1 MIAKDG
7 DLPCRQEAK
16 LVGDWAYQVLA
27 MAFADARSLRRLPRF
42 WLLASFVVSAGLGIH
57 YALAQIHATFS
68 WSSATIGFTNPRFLV
83 HVFGIAPLGVLLSG
97 VVFLAFDRRQEVRC
111 RIAEVIDSR
120 PIPNLAFISG
130 RYLALLAAASFVL
143 LLTVVT
149 IQAFG
154 SAAVAFDWRIGETIE
169 PVSLFAFVFV
179 DALPALAVW
188 CALTVLLTIALPNRV
203 LVLLIATGLLVGQYW
218 LLHNL
223 PMQFLP
229 AVSLLPSFGTLA
241 SDIVPE
247 LPDAAVFWQR
257 FCLVPLIGALLIG
270 ASTVVRR
277 MDGHPSRLAGSMA
290 AVFLAVV
297 GVLGLVVLLVR
308 STDGA
313 TLRANWRAAH
323 QIVDSIPRADIDHI
337 KGWVRIDPGDSLSLD
352 IDMSL
357 SMPSTDPLLEEI
369 VLSLNPGLQL
379 HQVLID
385 GESAEYRHES
395 GLLVVEPCRPLH
407 PAREFVLSVVAE
419 GTPDP
424 RFAYLDSSVDPSAK
438 SWSESR
444 LPFLG
449 TRASVFDDAFV
460 ALMPGTRWLPT
471 PGPNL
476 ARSTVGPR
484 DFYTID
490 LELEVPPGW
499 RIAAPGVGQPTN
511 FPSRV
516 RFAPREALSE
526 VTVVTAPFER
536 FAVQV
541 GNAEFELLLH
551 SDHLGNV
558 EWPDD
563 MEQAMVQLLAEFVE
577 DAEGFGIP
585 FPYGGLSVV
594 EVPAQLRVYGGGH
607 RMHSVQNNAGI
618 LLMREHGFPT
628 ARLDRVLSWDAPAVS
643 PIYQLWG
650 YFARDRTGG
659 NLLAGAT
666 DNLVRFVTAQGGDD
680 ADAVESLVALLTS
693 RLFTIRRSSFSAH
706 AFVDSELSGTGPS
719 APGTPATRL
728 AAIATGIVSRVV
740 EEAGWDVGHP
750 SLWSRAAN
758 STWSELSLEDN
769 RHHALATMSLK
780 ANALGVALVD
790 LHGRPAI
797 GDILAAIRSRY
808 EGRSFTME
816 DIRSIAAEVGT
827 PLDPIIDDWLGAD
840 SAPGFVSSVPE
851 IRVVPADESG
861 RVHLTTVHVRNEKA
875 ARGMVRLEIGTDRGD
890 GAAALNHQRSEPVP
904 VPGNS
909 SVEIGMLS
917 AAPPVEAWLLTYLSL
932 NGSGMR
938 LRMAESRNGQPGSGD
953 TPFVGVR
960 ASSWHP
966 PDETGI
972 TVDDLDPG
980 FSVESSRPQGL
991 LQRLPGYVAQ
1001 GGRDIHLDQ
1010 GIPVFYELPG
1020 LTSGANV
1027 RASWSRQGFASAWG
1041 RYRQTLARTPSGD
1054 GTESAVFAA
1063 RLPTTGRWTLEYHLP
1078 DLSGRSTRIS
1088 GVWSGGSLG
1097 IFDFI
1102 LAAHGESTAL
1112 EFDAGRAEAGW
1123 NPVGMF
1129 TLESGRV
1136 RLIVSGRSSGETV
1149 IADAIRWR
1157 RLET

>member
-1 MIAKDG
+1 M
-7 DLPCRQEAK
+7 
-16 LVGDWAYQVLA
+16 
-27 MAFADARSLRRLPRF
+27 
-42 WLLASFVVSAGLGIH
+42 
-57 YALAQIHATFS
+57 
-68 WSSATIGFTNPRFLV
+68 
-83 HVFGIAPLGVLLSG
+83 APLGVLLSG
-97 VVFLAFDRRQEVRC
+97 VVFLAFDRRREVRC

-120 PIPNLAFISG
+120 PIPNLALISG

-143 LLTVVT
+143 LLTAVT

-154 SAAVAFDWRIGETIE
+154 SAAVAFDWRIGEMIE

-188 CALTVLLTIALPNRV
+188 CALTVLLTVALPNRV

-218 LLHNL
+218 LLHNV
-223 PMQFLP
+223 PIQFLP

-241 SDIVPE
+241 SDILPE

-270 ASTVVRR
+270 ASTVVQR
-277 MDGHPSRLAGSMA
+277 MDGHPSRLPGSMA
-290 AVFLAVV
+290 AILAVV
-297 GVLGLVVLLVR
+297 GVLGLVALLVR

-313 TLRANWRAAH
+313 TLRADWRAAH
-323 QIVDSIPRADIDHI
+323 QIVDSMPRADIDHI
-337 KGWVRIDPGDSLSLD
+337 KGRVRIDPGDGLSLD
-352 IDMSL
+352 IDML
-357 SMPSTDPLLEEI
+357 STPLTDPPPEEL
-369 VLSLNPGLQL
+369 VFSLNPGLQL
-379 HQVLID
+379 HHVLID

-395 GLLVVEPCRPLH
+395 GLLVVEPRRRLH

-419 GTPDP
+419 GIPDP
-424 RFAYLDSSVDPSAK
+424 GFAYLDSSVEPLAK

-444 LPFLG
+444 LAFLG
-449 TRASVFDDAFV
+449 TRASVFDNAFV

-476 ARSTVGPR
+476 ARSTGGPL
-484 DFYTID
+484 DFFTVD
-490 LELEVPPGW
+490 LEIEVPAGW
-499 RIAAPGVGQPTN
+499 RIAAPGVGQPTDC
-511 FPSRV
+511 PSRV
-516 RFAPREALSE
+516 RFAPREALRE
-526 VTVVTAPFER
+526 VTAVTAPFER

-551 SDHLGNV
+551 SDHLRNV

-577 DAEGFGIP
+577 DAEDFGIP

-594 EVPAQLRVYGGGH
+594 EVPAQLRIYGGGH
-607 RMHSVQNNAGI
+607 RMHSVQNNAGV

-628 ARLDRVLSWDAPAVS
+628 ARFDRVLSWDAPAVS
-643 PIYQLWG
+643 PIYQFWG
-650 YFARDRTGG
+650 YFDRDRTGG

-666 DNLVRFVTAQGGDD
+666 DNLVRFVTAQGGDN
-680 ADAVESLVALLTS
+680 ADAAESLVAHLTS
-693 RLFTIRRSSFSAH
+693 RLFRIRRSSFSAH

-719 APGTPATRL
+719 APRTPATRL
-728 AAIATGIVSRVV
+728 AAIATGVVSRIV
-740 EEAGWDVGHP
+740 EEAGWDALHP
-750 SLWSRAAN
+750 SLWFRATN
-758 STWSELSLEDN
+758 STWSELSVEDD

-780 ANALGVALVD
+780 TNALGVALVD
-790 LHGRPAI
+790 LHGPRAI
-797 GDILAAIRSRY
+797 GDILAAVRSRY

-816 DIRSIAAEVGT
+816 DIRSVAAEVGT
-827 PLDPIIDDWLGAD
+827 PLDPIIDDWLSAD

-851 IRVVPADESG
+851 IRVVPDDGSG
-861 RVHLTTVHVRNEKA
+861 RVHLTTVHVRNERA

-890 GAAALNHQRSEPVP
+890 GAAALNHQRSAPVP

-917 AAPPVEAWLLTYLSL
+917 AAPPLEAWLLTYLSL
-932 NGSGMR
+932 NGSEMR
-938 LRMAESRNGQPGSGD
+938 PQMAESRNGHPWSGD

-960 ASSWHP
+960 PSFWHP
-966 PDETGI
+966 PDETAI

-991 LQRLPGYVAQ
+991 LRRLPGFAQ
-1001 GGRDIHLDQ
+1001 GDRDIHLDH

-1020 LTSGANV
+1020 LTSGASV
-1027 RASWSRQGFASAWG
+1027 QSSWSRQGFTSAWG
-1041 RYRQTLARTPSGD
+1041 RYRQTLARAPSGD
-1054 GTESAVFAA
+1054 GIESAVFAA

-1078 DLSGRSTRIS
+1078 DLSPRSTRIY

-1097 IFDFI
+1097 TFDLT
-1102 LAAHGESTAL
+1102 LAAHGESTGL
-1112 EFDAGRAEAGW
+1112 EFDAGRAVAGW
-1123 NPVGMF
+1123 NPVGTFM
-1129 TLESGRV
+1129 LKSGRV
-1136 RLIVSGRSSGETV
+1136 RLIVSGRSTGETV

-1157 RLET
+1157 RQET

>member
-1 MIAKDG
+1 
-7 DLPCRQEAK
+7 
-16 LVGDWAYQVLA
+16 

-42 WLLASFVVSAGLGIH
+42 WLLSSLVVSAGLGI
-57 YALAQIHATFS
+57 YFALAQIHADFS
-68 WSSATIGFTNPRFLV
+68 WSSATTGFTNPRFLV

-97 VVFLAFDRRQEVRC
+97 VVLLAFDRRQEVRC

-130 RYLALLAAASFVL
+130 RYLALLWAASFVL

-154 SAAVAFDWRIGETIE
+154 SAAVTFDWRIGEMIE

-188 CALTVLLTIALPNRV
+188 CALTVLLTVALPNRV
-203 LVLLIATGLLVGQYW
+203 LVLLIATGLLAGQYW

-223 PMQFLP
+223 PIQFLP
-229 AVSLLPSFGTLA
+229 TVSLLPSFGTLA
-241 SDIVPE
+241 SDVLPE

-257 FCLVPLIGALLIG
+257 FCLAPLTGALLIG
-270 ASTVVRR
+270 ASTVLRR
-277 MDGHPSRLAGSMA
+277 TDGHHTSRLAGSMA
-290 AVFLAVV
+290 AVVLAVV

-313 TLRANWRAAH
+313 TLRADWRAAH
-323 QIVDSIPRADIDHI
+323 QIVDSMPRADIDHI
-337 KGWVRIDPGDSLSLD
+337 KGRVRIDPGDSLSLD

-357 SMPSTDPLLEEI
+357 SMPSTDPPLEEL
-369 VLSLNPGLQL
+369 VFSLNPGLQL

-395 GLLVVEPCRPLH
+395 GLVVVEPRRPLH
-407 PAREFVLSVVAE
+407 AACEFVLSFVAE
-419 GTPDP
+419 GIPDP
-424 RFAYLDSSVDPSAK
+424 RFAYLDSSVEPLAK

-460 ALMPGTRWLPT
+460 ALMPGTRWLPV

-476 ARSTVGPR
+476 ARSTIGSW
-484 DFYTID
+484 DFFTVD
-490 LELEVPPGW
+490 LEIEVPPGW
-499 RIAAPGVGQPTN
+499 RIAAPGVGQPTD

-516 RFAPREALSE
+516 RFAPRKALRE
-526 VTVVTAPFER
+526 VAAVTAPFER
-536 FAVQV
+536 FAVEV
-541 GNAEFELLLH
+541 GNVEFELLLH
-551 SDHLGNV
+551 SAHLGNV

-563 MEQAMVQLLAEFVE
+563 MEQAMVQRLTEFVE
-577 DAEGFGIP
+577 DAEDFGIR

-594 EVPAQLRVYGGGH
+594 EVPAQLRIYGGGH
-607 RMHSVQNNAGI
+607 RLHSVQNNAGV
-618 LLMREHGFPT
+618 LLVRELGFPT
-628 ARLDRVLSWDAPAVS
+628 ARLDRWLASDFPAV
-643 PIYQLWG
+643 PRLYQFWG
-650 YFARDRTGG
+650 YFDRDRTGG

-666 DNLVRFVTAQGGDD
+666 DNLVRLVTAPGGDD
-680 ADAVESLVALLTS
+680 ADAAESLLGHLTS
-693 RLFTIRRSSFSAH
+693 ELFAIRRSSFSAH
-706 AFVDSELSGTGPS
+706 AFVDSDLSGTGPA
-719 APGTPATRL
+719 APRTPATRL
-728 AAIATGIVSRVV
+728 VAIATGIVARIV
-740 EEAGWDVGHP
+740 EEAGWDAGHP

-758 STWSELSLEDN
+758 STWSELSLEDD
-769 RHHALATMSLK
+769 RHHALAAMSLK

-790 LHGRPAI
+790 LHGPRAI
-797 GDILAAIRSRY
+797 GDILAAVRTRY

-816 DIRSIAAEVGT
+816 DIRSVAAEVGT
-827 PLDPIIDDWLGAD
+827 PLDPIIDDWLSAD

-851 IRVVPADESG
+851 IRVFPDDESG
-861 RVHLTTVHVRNEKA
+861 RHYLTTVHVRNEKA

-890 GAAALNHQRSEPVP
+890 GAAALNPQRSDPVP

-917 AAPPVEAWLLTYLSL
+917 TALPLEAWLLTYLSL
-932 NGSGMR
+932 NGPEMR
-938 LRMAESRNGQPGSGD
+938 LRLAESRNGHPGSGD

-960 ASSWHP
+960 PSLWRP
-966 PDETGI
+966 PDETAI
-972 TVDDLDPG
+972 TVDDLDAG
-980 FSVESSRPQGL
+980 FSVESSRPRGL
-991 LQRLPGYVAQ
+991 LQRLPGYFVP
-1001 GGRDIHLDQ
+1001 GDRDLHLDH

-1020 LTSGANV
+1020 LKSGANV
-1027 RASWSRQGFASAWG
+1027 RPSWSRQGFASAWG
-1041 RYRQTLARTPSGD
+1041 RYRRTLARAPSGA
-1054 GTESAVFAA
+1054 GIERAVFAA

-1078 DLSGRSTRIS
+1078 DLSRRSTRIS

-1097 IFDFI
+1097 TFD
-1102 LAAHGESTAL
+1102 LTLTAHGESTTL
-1112 EFDAGRAEAGW
+1112 EFDAGRAVAGW
-1123 NPVGMF
+1123 NPLGTFM
-1129 TLESGRV
+1129 LESGRV

>member
-7 DLPCRQEAK
+7 DPPAVRRRNSR
-16 LVGDWAYQVLA
+16 GDWAYQILA
-27 MAFADARSLRRLPRF
+27 MTFADARSLWRLPRL
-42 WLLASFVVSAGLGIH
+42 WLLSSLVVSAGLGIY
-57 YALAQIHATFS
+57 YALAQIHADFS
-68 WSSATIGFTNPRFLV
+68 WSSATTGFTNPRFLV

-97 VVFLAFDRRQEVRC
+97 VVFLAFDRRQEERC

-149 IQAFG
+149 IQAFA
-154 SAAVAFDWRIGETIE
+154 SAAVAFDWRIGEMIE

-188 CALTVLLTIALPNRV
+188 CALTVLLTVALPNRV
-203 LVLLIATGLLVGQYW
+203 LVLLIATGLLLGQYW
-218 LLHNL
+218 LLHNI
-223 PMQFLP
+223 PIQFLP

-241 SDIVPE
+241 SDILPE

-270 ASTVVRR
+270 ASTVLRR
-277 MDGHPSRLAGSMA
+277 MDGLRSRLAGSMA

-297 GVLGLVVLLVR
+297 GVLGLVTLLVR

-323 QIVDSIPRADIDHI
+323 QIVNSMPRADIDHI
-337 KGWVRIDPGDSLSLD
+337 KGRVRIDPGDSLSLD
-352 IDMSL
+352 IDISL
-357 SMPSTDPLLEEI
+357 SMPSTDPPVAEL
-369 VLSLNPGLQL
+369 VFSLNPGLQL

-395 GLLVVEPCRPLH
+395 GLLVVEPRRPLR

-419 GTPDP
+419 GIPDP
-424 RFAYLDSSVDPSAK
+424 RFAYLDSSVEPLAK

-444 LPFLG
+444 LSFLG

-471 PGPNL
+471 PGSNL
-476 ARSTVGPR
+476 ARSTVGPWGL
-484 DFYTID
+484 FTID
-490 LELEVPPGW
+490 LEIEVPPGW
-499 RIAAPGVGQPTN
+499 RIAAPGVGQPTD

-516 RFAPREALSE
+516 RFAPRDALRE

-541 GNAEFELLLH
+541 GNAEFDLLLH
-551 SDHLGNV
+551 PAHLRNV

-563 MEQAMVQLLAEFVE
+563 MEQALVQLLAEFVE
-577 DAEGFGIP
+577 DAEDFGIGV
-585 FPYGGLSVV
+585 PYGGLSVV
-594 EVPAQLRVYGGGH
+594 EVPAQLRIYGGGH
-607 RMHSVQNNAGI
+607 RMHSVQNNAGV

-628 ARLDRVLSWDAPAVS
+628 ARLDGVLSWAPAPV
-643 PIYQLWG
+643 YQFRG
-650 YFARDRTGG
+650 YFSRDRTGG

-666 DNLVRFVTAQGGDD
+666 DNLVRFVTAPGGDD
-680 ADAVESLVALLTS
+680 ADAAESLVAHLAS

-706 AFVDSELSGTGPS
+706 AFVDSELSGTGPP
-719 APGTPATRL
+719 APRTPAIRL
-728 AAIATGIVSRVV
+728 AAIATGIVSSIV
-740 EEAGWDVGHP
+740 EEAGWDEGHP

-758 STWSELSLEDN
+758 STWSELSLEDD
-769 RHHALATMSLK
+769 RHHALAAMSLK
-780 ANALGVALVD
+780 ANALGIALVD
-790 LHGRPAI
+790 LHGPRAI

-827 PLDPIIDDWLGAD
+827 PLDPIVDDWLSAD

-851 IRVVPADESG
+851 IRVVPDDESG
-861 RVHLTTVHVRNEKA
+861 RVHLTTVHVRNDRA

-890 GAAALNHQRSEPVP
+890 GAAALSPQRSEPVP

-909 SVEIGMLS
+909 AVEIGMLS
-917 AAPPVEAWLLTYLSL
+917 AAPPLEAWLQTYLSL
-932 NGSGMR
+932 NGSEMR
-938 LRMAESRNGQPGSGD
+938 LGMAESRDGQPGSGD
-953 TPFVGVR
+953 SPFVGVR
-960 ASSWHP
+960 PSSWRP
-966 PDETGI
+966 AAETAI

-980 FSVESSRPQGL
+980 FSVESSRPRGPL
-991 LQRLPGYVAQ
+991 WRRLPGYFAQ
-1001 GGRDIHLDQ
+1001 DDRDIHLDQ
-1010 GIPVFYELPG
+1010 GIPVFYELRG
-1020 LTSGANV
+1020 LRSGASV

-1041 RYRQTLARTPSGD
+1041 RYRQTLARAPSGD
-1054 GTESAVFAA
+1054 GIGRAVFAA

-1078 DLSGRSTRIS
+1078 DLSRRSTRIS

-1097 IFDFI
+1097 TFELT

-1112 EFDAGRAEAGW
+1112 EFDAGRSVAGW
-1123 NPVGMF
+1123 NPVGTFMF
-1129 TLESGRV
+1129 KSGLVRV
-1136 RLIVSGRSSGETV
+1136 IVSGRSSGETV